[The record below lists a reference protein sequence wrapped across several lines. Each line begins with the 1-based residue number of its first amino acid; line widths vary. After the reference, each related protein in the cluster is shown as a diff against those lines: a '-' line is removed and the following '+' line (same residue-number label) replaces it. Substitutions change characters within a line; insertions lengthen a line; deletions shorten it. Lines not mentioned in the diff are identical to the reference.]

1 MERTRHRNSVPDF
14 LVRGTPLCP
23 FSPPLDAA
31 RGSRHIL
38 GALLLELE
46 MKLAADRRVIEQQA
60 MSSTAEL
67 FASAVFLTR
76 MKLRHL
82 TAQKNDW
89 EKRIR
94 QHAGIGE

>member
-1 MERTRHRNSVPDF
+1 
-14 LVRGTPLCP
+14 
-23 FSPPLDAA
+23 
-31 RGSRHIL
+31 
-38 GALLLELE
+38 LET
-46 MKLAADRRVIEQQA
+46 KLAADRRVIKQQA

-89 EKRIR
+89 EKESVSMPALEEEIPATALQVSGQDFSFCRVLFV
-94 QHAGIGE
+94 